1 MQTPLAVRIP
11 LPLRQA
17 VEQAAMAQ
25 GVSISAFVR
34 QVLERAVRQ
43 QMRRRAA

>member
-1 MQTPLAVRIP
+1 MPTPLGLRMP
-11 LPLRQA
+11 LPLRRA

-25 GVSISAFVR
+25 SMSISAFAR

-43 QMRRRAA
+43 QAGRRAA

>member
-1 MQTPLAVRIP
+1 MQRPLAVRIP

-17 VEQAAMAQ
+17 VEQAAMAR
-25 GVSISAFVR
+25 GLSISQFAR

-43 QMRRRAA
+43 QTGRRVA